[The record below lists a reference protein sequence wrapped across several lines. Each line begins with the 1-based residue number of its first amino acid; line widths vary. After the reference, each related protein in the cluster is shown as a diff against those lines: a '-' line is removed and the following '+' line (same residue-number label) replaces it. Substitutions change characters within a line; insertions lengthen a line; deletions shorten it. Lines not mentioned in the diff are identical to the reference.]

1 MSRKDIGEE
10 VLRCLIVTVA
20 CPLGAKVPRLADDA
34 KKPSQ
39 IADGIEIRR
48 KTPPIGIG
56 RRDLPPE
63 FVHQYVIELTKD
75 SAIPAAPSI
84 LSKYICD
91 RLRGRPVSL
100 EIHGLG
106 VDPDDE
112 QIRRTFIKRLE
123 KRRTLI
129 VPHSREKNVENS
141 NSSVSPIKHFHITS
155 QKLLSG

>member
-56 RRDLPPE
+56 RRDLPSE

-91 RLRGRPVSL
+91 RLRVDQSVWRFMVLVLTQTTNKSGAYSSRDWRNV
-100 EIHGLG
+100 GL
-106 VDPDDE
+106 
-112 QIRRTFIKRLE
+112 L
-123 KRRTLI
+123 
-129 VPHSREKNVENS
+129 
-141 NSSVSPIKHFHITS
+141 
-155 QKLLSG
+155 

>member
-91 RLRGRPVSL
+91 RLRVDQSVWRFMVLVLTQTTNKSGAHSL
-100 EIHGLG
+100 RDWRN
-106 VDPDDE
+106 VD
-112 QIRRTFIKRLE
+112 
-123 KRRTLI
+123 
-129 VPHSREKNVENS
+129 
-141 NSSVSPIKHFHITS
+141 
-155 QKLLSG
+155 LS

>member
-91 RLRGRPVSL
+91 RLRVDQSVWRFMVLVLTQTTNKSGAYSSRDWRNV
-100 EIHGLG
+100 GL
-106 VDPDDE
+106 
-112 QIRRTFIKRLE
+112 L
-123 KRRTLI
+123 
-129 VPHSREKNVENS
+129 
-141 NSSVSPIKHFHITS
+141 
-155 QKLLSG
+155 